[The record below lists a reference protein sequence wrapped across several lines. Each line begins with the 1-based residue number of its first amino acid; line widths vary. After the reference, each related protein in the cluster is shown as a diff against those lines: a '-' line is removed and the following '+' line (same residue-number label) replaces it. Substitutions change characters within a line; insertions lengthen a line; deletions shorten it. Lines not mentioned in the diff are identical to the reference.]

1 MYVYCRSDRIS
12 REKYLEK
19 PEAAQTLIIM
29 KLTFAI
35 ALTLTHTHT
44 HVYTRENVIKDK

>member
-1 MYVYCRSDRIS
+1 MYCRLDRGS
-12 REKYLEK
+12 RQKCLEK

-35 ALTLTHTHT
+35 LLTHSDT
-44 HVYTRENVIKDK
+44 YTRLRKNRIKDK